1 MSNNFINASFFFILE
16 ICSVI
21 FLTNQKVANWVYNK
35 PLCYDIFSAVNYLK
49 NYPHLREDY
58 ENVLQEN
65 CRLKEFIKDNEISQ
79 NNKKIFDIVNARV
92 INKMTTSNKNYFT
105 IDKGAKYG
113 IKEDMSV
120 VCGDGFVGIV
130 ANVGDFY
137 STIIPLIHDNFY
149 VSAQLNNSK
158 ATGTIKWDG
167 VSLKQTRMLYVPKY
181 IEVQVGEEI
190 FTSGFDSSICPNIL
204 IGTVD
209 HVEDDDNTSFHN
221 IVVNLKNDFNT
232 LHEVYIIS
240 NKLLKEKINL
250 EKKTIEQ
257 YG

>member
-1 MSNNFINASFFFILE
+1 MSSNLINTSFFFILE
-16 ICSVI
+16 ICSII

-35 PLCYDIFSAVNYLK
+35 QLCYDIFSAVTYFK
-49 NYPHLREDY
+49 NYPHIKEDY
-58 ENVLQEN
+58 EKVLQEN
-65 CRLKEFIKDNEISQ
+65 CRLKGIIKDHSILQ
-79 NNKKIFDIVNARV
+79 KNKKVFDV
-92 INKMTTSNKNYFT
+92 INAMVINRMTTLNKNYFT
-105 IDKGAKYG
+105 IDRGSKYG
-113 IKEDMSV
+113 INEEMSV
-120 VCGDGFVGIV
+120 VCNDGFVGII

-149 VSAQLNNSK
+149 VSALLNNSK
-158 ATGTIKWDG
+158 AIGTIKWDG

-209 HVEDDDNTSFHN
+209 HVEDDENTSFHN

-232 LHEVYIIS
+232 LHEVSVIS

-250 EKKTIEQ
+250 EKKTVEQ

>member
-1 MSNNFINASFFFILE
+1 MSNSFINSLFFCSLE
-16 ICSVI
+16 VCSVV
-21 FLTNQKVANWVYNK
+21 FLANEKVANWVYNK
-35 PLCYDIFSAVNYLK
+35 KLCYDIFSSITYFK
-49 NYPHLREDY
+49 NYPSLKDDY
-58 ENVLQEN
+58 ERAIQEN
-65 CRLKEFIKDNEISQ
+65 CRLKGLIKDNEILQ
-79 NNKKIFDIVNARV
+79 NDKKIFDIVSATV
-92 INKMTTSNKNYFT
+92 INKMTSSNRNYFT

-113 IKEDMSV
+113 IKEGMSV
-120 VCGDGFVGIV
+120 VCNDGFVGVI
-130 ANVGDFY
+130 ANVGKFY
-137 STIIPLIHDNFY
+137 STIIPLLHDNFY

-181 IEVQVGEEI
+181 IEVQIGEEI

-209 HVEDDDNTSFHN
+209 HVEDDENTSFHN

-232 LHEVYIIS
+232 LHEVCIIS
-240 NKLLKEKINL
+240 NKLLKEKIEL